1 MPLEFHFILPRP
13 VPTHDSLSCSRH
25 EFISFLIH
33 RALQTSCKHLN
44 PDTFP
49 SRTSFKL
56 MTRINDGGRANMY
69 TRVTKDQFEIR
80 DGAYIHTPTQA
91 EFSPNP
97 NSEGSIL
104 IYTGNIGAKLASGEL
119 FAYA

>member
-56 MTRINDGGRANMY
+56 MTRINDGEEPICARESRRINLKFGM
-69 TRVTKDQFEIR
+69 E
-80 DGAYIHTPTQA
+80 PTFTHLPRRSFLQ
-91 EFSPNP
+91 
-97 NSEGSIL
+97 IL
-104 IYTGNIGAKLASGEL
+104 TAKVR
-119 FAYA
+119 F